1 MGSFDYKQSSTPTA
15 SMRWRKPF
23 AADEG
28 LKPGI
33 RVAEKNQSMVSPAR
47 ASAYITSLGVS
58 GIAASSTTLVAVGKG
73 ASGGA
78 TTVNLT
84 SPDGVTW
91 TQRTTLTSSA
101 WEDVVW
107 NGTKFVAVNTTGAIN
122 YSNDGINWSAG
133 TAVPGSGS
141 GNANLVVFNGKTY
154 GFPYALTT
162 SYGESTDSGATWST
176 KTFPVLPT
184 VGGLKLGVYVANGTL
199 YCFRDLS
206 LYSTTDGTN
215 WTLVKTFDKIG
226 SYATTPNFIV
236 GNSKA
241 LIVGFFI
248 GSTIVTSVSKNGGAT
263 WTQFAALRFAN
274 LPTESATAIGASS
287 PTISG
292 RADYNVGIG
301 VGRVNNITLQ
311 RALIMSSG
319 RMLIAGSL
327 AEFDGTGTIA
337 ASAYHAFVM
346 TSADGSDWTAGLAGA
361 CSDGNPTV
369 ALCEYAGEVY
379 VPMMNTTSTPISV
392 FHRLNN
398 TFEELIYDY

>member
-1 MGSFDYKQSSTPTA
+1 MGSFDYKPATTSTA

-47 ASAYITSLGVS
+47 ASTYINTLGVS
-58 GIAASSTTLVAVGKG
+58 GIAANSTTLVAVGKG
-73 ASGGA
+73 AASGS
-78 TTVNLT
+78 TTTNLT

-91 TQRTTLTSSA
+91 TVRSTLASQP

-107 NGTKFVAVNTTGAIN
+107 NGTKFVAVANSGVA
-122 YSNDGINWSAG
+122 SHSSDGITWTGGAAIPGGSA
-133 TAVPGSGS
+133 S
-141 GNANLVVFNGKTY
+141 NAIIVFNGKTY
-154 GFPYALTT
+154 GFSTNVATA
-162 SYGESTDSGATWST
+162 SYGESSDSGATWST
-176 KTFPVLPT
+176 KTAPT
-184 VGGLKLGVYVANGTL
+184 SIPIAKLGTAVIGNVMYNI
-199 YCFRDLS
+199 RDNV

-226 SYATTPNFIV
+226 AFTAAPNFVV

-241 LIVGFFI
+241 LIVGYFL
-248 GSTIVTSVSKNGGAT
+248 GPTIVTSVSKNGGAT

-274 LPTESATAIGASS
+274 LPTESASTAGTSTS
-287 PTISG
+287 TISG
-292 RADYNVGIG
+292 RADYSVGIG
-301 VGRVNNITLQ
+301 VGRVSGITLQ
-311 RALIMSSG
+311 RALTMASG
-319 RMLIAGSL
+319 RILIAGSL
-327 AEFDGTGTIA
+327 VEYDASGTTV

-361 CSDGNPTV
+361 CSDGASTV
-369 ALCEYAGEVY
+369 ALCEYAGEVH
-379 VPMMNTTSTPISV
+379 VPMMNSVSTPSSV

>member
-1 MGSFDYKQSSTPTA
+1 MGSFDYKPATTPTA

-23 AADEG
+23 AANEG

-47 ASAYITSLGVS
+47 ASGYITSLGVS
-58 GIAASSTTLVAVGKG
+58 GIAANSTTLVAVGKG
-73 ASGGA
+73 AASGS
-78 TTVNLT
+78 TSTNLT

-91 TQRTTLTSSA
+91 TVRNTLLSQS

-107 NGTKFVAVNTTGAIN
+107 NGTNFVAVAN
-122 YSNDGINWSAG
+122 
-133 TAVPGSGS
+133 SGS
-141 GNANLVVFNGKTY
+141 VAHSSNGITWTAGAAIPGGSTHNAIIVFNGKTY
-154 GFPYALTT
+154 GFSIGVATA
-162 SYGESTDSGATWST
+162 SYGESSDSGATWDT
-176 KTFPVLPT
+176 KTAPT
-184 VGGLKLGVYVANGTL
+184 SVETPRLGVVVIGGVMYNLRGNV
-199 YCFRDLS
+199 

-226 SYATTPNFIV
+226 SYLSAPNFVV

-241 LIVGFFI
+241 LIVGFFA
-248 GSTIVTSVSKNGGAT
+248 GPTVVTSVSKNGGAT

-274 LPTESATAIGASS
+274 LPTESASVLGASS

-301 VGRVNNITLQ
+301 VGRVNYITLQ
-311 RALIMSSG
+311 RALTMASG

-327 AEFDGTGTIA
+327 TEYDSTGTTV

-346 TSADGSDWTAGLAGA
+346 TSADGSDWTAGLAGS
-361 CSDGNPTV
+361 CSDGASTV

-379 VPMMNTTSTPISV
+379 VPMVNSLSNPISV